1 RQTQIEITMSIGAA
15 PLVQRGLGVAL
26 VDGLVPW
33 ENFGNLVVRPFV
45 PRAAMDIV
53 VGTSTVLPKS
63 RFVHEFG
70 RDLEAAVADLER

>member
-1 RQTQIEITMSIGAA
+1 MSITAA

-33 ENFGNLVVRPFV
+33 ESFGGVVVRPFI

-53 VGTSTVLPKS
+53 VGTNTVLPKS
-63 RFVHEFG
+63 RFVNEFA
-70 RDLEAAVADLER
+70 RDLEAAVSDLER